1 MGKKSAEQVISEWI
15 IDAKTPKDAWQTMTY
30 EQIAEATGISKGY
43 INRVL
48 IKVVAQTLKLEYQQ
62 AKEMRLNARAG
73 EKGVAIS
80 TELVDRI
87 NALLTEKDRATV
99 AAELGLSYSTVARY
113 DKKTKKNRKSKT
125 TRRGK
130 K

>member
-1 MGKKSAEQVISEWI
+1 
-15 IDAKTPKDAWQTMTY
+15 MTY
-30 EQIAEATGISKGY
+30 QQIAEATGISKGY

-48 IKVVAQTLKLEYQQ
+48 IKVAAQTLKLEYHE

-113 DKKTKKNRKSKT
+113 DNISKKKKKSRTTK
-125 TRRGK
+125 RGK
-130 K
+130 N

>member
-1 MGKKSAEQVISEWI
+1 MSNKSAEQVISEWI
-15 IDAKTPKDAWQTMTY
+15 IDTKTPKDAWQTMTY

-48 IKVVAQTLKLEYQQ
+48 IKVAAQTLKLEYQE
-62 AKEMRLNARAG
+62 AKEMRINARSG

-80 TELVDRI
+80 TELVDKI

-99 AAELGLSYSTVARY
+99 AAELGLSYSTVSRY
-113 DKKTKKNRKSKT
+113 DKKTKKNKKSKT
-125 TRRGK
+125 TKRGK
-130 K
+130 Q

>member
-1 MGKKSAEQVISEWI
+1 MSKKSAEQLISEWI
-15 IDAKTPKDAWQTMTY
+15 IDTKTPKDAWQTMTY

-48 IKVVAQTLKLEYQQ
+48 IKVAAQTLKLEYQE
-62 AKEMRLNARAG
+62 AKEMRVNARAG

-80 TELVDRI
+80 AELVDKI

-99 AAELGLSYSTVARY
+99 AAELGLSYSTVTRY
-113 DKKTKKNRKSKT
+113 DNKTKKKRS
-125 TRRGK
+125 
-130 K
+130 